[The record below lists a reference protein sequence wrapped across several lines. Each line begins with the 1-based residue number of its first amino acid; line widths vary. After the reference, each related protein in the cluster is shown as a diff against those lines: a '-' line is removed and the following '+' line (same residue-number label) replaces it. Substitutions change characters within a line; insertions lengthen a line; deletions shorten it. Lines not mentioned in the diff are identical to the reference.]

1 MSPEKRSGRGV
12 QSFLANLA
20 SREDL
25 FPGFERMWLLQL
37 DPDVTVHILHSML
50 SVPVNL
56 YSMYQSLFAFWEEL
70 PLEGLPP
77 VVELTM
83 DAFLVRRSLRAAPRA
98 DNISHLEGVSPS
110 T

>member
-1 MSPEKRSGRGV
+1 M
-12 QSFLANLA
+12 QSFLTNLA
-20 SREDL
+20 SREDP

-56 YSMYQSLFAFWEEL
+56 YSMYQSLFAFRGEL
-70 PLEGLPP
+70 PLEGLSP
-77 VVELTM
+77 VVEITM
-83 DAFLVRRSLRAAPRA
+83 DAFLVRRSVRAVPRA